1 MKAARPPRQTPT
13 VPAAARVIVALAVLC
28 GCFGLRAST
37 GRYGLELG
45 VNLARAEDPVTAE
58 QRAQSL
64 TRSVM
69 SPFCPGR
76 TLDTCP
82 SPYATQWRAQI
93 RQWVSEGLSND
104 EIRRRLQQQAPDP
117 KEDLSGG
124 PSTGVGMWFPVTAG
138 LASMALLAFVLKR
151 LSKARVPSDPT
162 PSTAK
167 NSPAEVKAPAI
178 DDAALEA
185 RLDEEIQQSD

>member
-1 MKAARPPRQTPT
+1 VRIVVMLLAAY
-13 VPAAARVIVALAVLC
+13 ALF
-28 GCFGLRAST
+28 GFGLRIS
-37 GRYGLELG
+37 
-45 VNLARAEDPVTAE
+45 VARAEDPVTAE

-82 SPYATQWRAQI
+82 SPRATEWRAQI

-117 KEDLSGG
+117 KEDLTGG
-124 PSTGVGMWFPVTAG
+124 PSTGVGMWFPVAAG
-138 LASMALLAFVLKR
+138 LAFLGLLAYVLKR
-151 LSKARVPSDPT
+151 LSAARASTEPKSSTKTKAAEN
-162 PSTAK
+162 TA
-167 NSPAEVKAPAI
+167 PPV

-185 RLDEEIQQSD
+185 RLDEEIRQSD

>member
-1 MKAARPPRQTPT
+1 MKAAPSPRQKATT
-13 VPAAARVIVALAVLC
+13 RAAVRAALMLLATSVFVA
-28 GCFGLRAST
+28 FGLATST
-37 GRYGLELG
+37 
-45 VNLARAEDPVTAE
+45 ARAEDPVTAE

-82 SPYATQWRAQI
+82 SPRATEWRAQI

-117 KEDLSGG
+117 KEDLTGG
-124 PSTGVGMWFPVTAG
+124 PSTGVGMWFPVAAG
-138 LASMALLAFVLKR
+138 LGFLGLLAYVLKR
-151 LSKARVPSDPT
+151 LSAARA
-162 PSTAK
+162 STGSASSTK
-167 NSPAEVKAPAI
+167 SVAVENKAPPV

-185 RLDEEIQQSD
+185 RLDEEIRQSD